1 MSREQMRTPSVVDNG
16 IHYSTNFDT
25 NNTPR
30 DNIQL
35 LIQSMNESSPSLE
48 HRSTLQT
55 LSTADMT
62 QIITNYNESLN
73 KYTSEKE
80 FLEEKLQ

>member
-48 HRSTLQT
+48 HKSTL
-55 LSTADMT
+55 
-62 QIITNYNESLN
+62 
-73 KYTSEKE
+73 
-80 FLEEKLQ
+80 

>member
-1 MSREQMRTPSVVDNG
+1 MRATFQNTSEILIGKTSMSREQMRTPSVVDNG

-48 HRSTLQT
+48 HKSTL
-55 LSTADMT
+55 
-62 QIITNYNESLN
+62 
-73 KYTSEKE
+73 
-80 FLEEKLQ
+80 